1 MPPKKLHDAVKSGN
15 VIDVKRH
22 LRTENV
28 NDPDQYLQTP
38 LHVAC
43 QAEQTEI
50 VKLLLKKKANVNA
63 KERNGWTPLHCGAQC
78 GSLDIIELL
87 LNEEGIEVGE
97 LNKDGTS
104 ALHYLVRLTQ
114 QTPEQV
120 ERYKRLLRTYIAK
133 RGDINSQSK
142 HGEGAIHQACYRGNL
157 TAVRFLI
164 ENGADINLRNKY
176 ASTLLLL
183 LLLL

>member
-1 MPPKKLHDAVKSGN
+1 MPPKKLHDAVKAGN
-15 VIDVKRH
+15 LIDVKRH

-28 NDPDQYLQTP
+28 NDPDQYQQTP

-50 VKLLLKKKANVNA
+50 VKLLLKKRANVNS

-87 LNEEGIEVGE
+87 LNEDAIEVGE

-104 ALHYLVRLTQ
+104 ALHYLVRHIQ
-114 QTPEQV
+114 QTPAQD
-120 ERYKRLLRTYIAK
+120 ERYKRLLRSYIAK

-142 HGEGAIHQACYRGNL
+142 HGEGAFHQACYRGNL
-157 TAVRFLI
+157 TAVKFLI
-164 ENGADINLRNKY
+164 ENNADINLRNKY
-176 ASTLLLL
+176 VVSLV
-183 LLLL
+183 